1 MTLKM
6 FGIHVLICVQL
17 VGLGWMAGAQGV
29 SSSIQGTVADRSG
42 AAIPSAGVALTNTKP
57 IADTLA
63 ALEQRLVH
71 VRENLRTPGLR
82 EEFEQANRFR
92 ARR

>member
-1 MTLKM
+1 LM
-6 FGIHVLICVQL
+6 
-17 VGLGWMAGAQGV
+17 
-29 SSSIQGTVADRSG
+29 
-42 AAIPSAGVALTNTKP
+42 
-57 IADTLA
+57 
-63 ALEQRLVH
+63 H